1 MKLTTKQ
8 EESLN
13 KLKEQWEYV
22 GKPYSPLGGKGCV
35 MVEVGNGF
43 KEVTGGIYC
52 KCMSIGIEP
61 DGYRHS

>member
-13 KLKEQWEYV
+13 VLKKHWEYV
-22 GKPYSPLGGKGCV
+22 GKPYSLLGGNGCV

-43 KEVTGGIYC
+43 KQVTGGTYC
-52 KCMSIGIEP
+52 NCFTVGIEP
-61 DGYRHS
+61 DGYRHT